1 MKQNKQVG
9 VRKLCWY
16 RLDTLLYL
24 FLYTPFLGSHIS
36 GLFGCID
43 SPSAGGLVVFRA
55 SAYIDGSPVLAERY
69 TSSCWHC
76 CCVVRCF
83 SCCFLLFVNASTNK
97 RLLLAHRHIVTTRFH
112 SLTTFLTAR
121 FIDFPSIEE
130 TCDVSWRI
138 IKIFTSCHVTSCH
151 VTM

>member
-1 MKQNKQVG
+1 MHYHLLHTFFLIETEQTSTIG

-43 SPSAGGLVVFRA
+43 SPSAGGLRVFRA
-55 SAYIDGSPVLAERY
+55 SAYIDGSPVLGERY
-69 TSSCWHC
+69 ISSCWHC

-83 SCCFLLFVNASTNK
+83 SCCFLLFVNASTTK
-97 RLLLAHRHIVTTRFH
+97 RLLLLVAHRHIVTTRFNSH
-112 SLTTFLTAR
+112 HYSHRTFHR
-121 FIDFPSIEE
+121 FSID
-130 TCDVSWRI
+130 R
-138 IKIFTSCHVTSCH
+138 KGL
-151 VTM
+151 